1 MGLGAPRTKQRFG
14 LDPRNTN
21 WSNDLSRFGHRH
33 LQKYGWKP
41 GQGLGLTNN
50 ATTSHI
56 KVVIKQDNT
65 GLGASLARKSA
76 KKDEFD
82 SGECT
87 GLDVFQRLLGRLNG
101 KEAEVNEQ
109 MDELQRNRIINGR
122 WGINFVRGDV
132 LKSTWDAKE
141 GKMREGGKDKD
152 KTDKKDKK
160 KKDRKHKDKKKHKD
174 EKKHKDKEKSRK
186 RKRDDA
192 EVTRESMLAPRDRSE
207 TPPVPSGRMAL
218 RQKWIQQKRL
228 AVVDSKALQEIFMV
242 K

>member
-21 WSNDLSRFGHRH
+21 WSNDVSRFGHRH
-33 LQKYGWKP
+33 LEKYGWKP

-141 GKMREGGKDKD
+141 GRMREERKDKD
-152 KTDKKDKK
+152 KKDRK
-160 KKDRKHKDKKKHKD
+160 KKDRKHKDKKKHK
-174 EKKHKDKEKSRK
+174 EKEKSRK
-186 RKRDDA
+186 RKREDA
-192 EVTRESMLAPRDRSE
+192 EVTRESMLAPRDRSETPRDRSE

>member
-21 WSNDLSRFGHRH
+21 WSNDVSRFGHRH
-33 LQKYGWKP
+33 LEKYGWKP

-82 SGECT
+82 SGECM

-141 GKMREGGKDKD
+141 GRMRDGRKE
-152 KTDKKDKK
+152 KKEKK
-160 KKDRKHKDKKKHKD
+160 EKKNKKHK
-174 EKKHKDKEKSRK
+174 EKKHKDSEKSRK
-186 RKRDDA
+186 RKREDA
-192 EVTRESMLAPRDRSE
+192 EVTRQSMLVPRDRSE
-207 TPPVPSGRMAL
+207 TPPVTSGRMAL

-228 AVVDSKALQEIFMV
+228 AVADSKALQEIFMV